1 MKGFILSSTRT
12 NWNKEVKTI
21 QVTLMTYWEMRIGLR
36 MPPDHSILLSVIFRL
51 YQFLVHLD
59 RSPFKLQPSSS
70 SRIGWEPNL
79 VANLTCK
86 SLTEV
91 RMTFSRHPS
100 AEDGDT
106 KLWLTRST
114 MDVSPGQRK
123 SSASCRVP
131 RFQLCF
137 RLQRFPFL
145 CFIRCDDDLR
155 TAGSTDVH
163 RMSVSL

>member
-1 MKGFILSSTRT
+1 
-12 NWNKEVKTI
+12 
-21 QVTLMTYWEMRIGLR
+21 MRIGLR

-70 SRIGWEPNL
+70 SRIGWESNL

-145 CFIRCDDDLR
+145 CFIRPFIFPSVRLFVQSIFVSFVCSFVHDSKLLCSPRRKKNSLR
-155 TAGSTDVH
+155 G
-163 RMSVSL
+163 